1 MALPSTDP
9 SVLVNAARCYE
20 SCIPVGYQMAVQVY
34 LLAIIAGQQN
44 TSPSDLANA
53 ARCWSS
59 CIPPGDQMAVGNYL
73 LAQLLA

>member
-1 MALPSTDP
+1 
-9 SVLVNAARCYE
+9 
-20 SCIPVGYQMAVQVY
+20 MAVQVY
-34 LLAIIAGQQN
+34 LLAIISGQQN

-73 LAQLLA
+73 LAQLLS